1 MARLGW
7 VCEDCGLVSANGVH
21 RYSLTAKGLAV
32 LGDWE
37 RLMAHDGEP
46 TERFAGRPAD
56 PAADKLAR
64 ARAALEAGPVKV
76 VHRGVAIEPMSPKFI
91 DYDSDE
97 QDQPCPQPG
106 EEYGL

>member
-46 TERFAGRPAD
+46 SAGCAV
-56 PAADKLAR
+56 
-64 ARAALEAGPVKV
+64 ALERMVDTGQFMELDDEDPFAVAGGGK
-76 VHRGVAIEPMSPKFI
+76 
-91 DYDSDE
+91 
-97 QDQPCPQPG
+97 
-106 EEYGL
+106 